1 VPACYTRPVT
11 DTSRR
16 TSATGALERRCN
28 SCSGSGEVGT
38 EAGPLD
44 CPDCGGS
51 GALPHPSVLVE
62 WRMRDIERGR
72 AAGSDEGASD
82 IRWLIA
88 ELRRARTALT
98 EIATLAEDVGDSET
112 ARQLRV
118 TAGQALELFEVRP
131 VAAASGRAPAQ

>member
-1 VPACYTRPVT
+1 M
-11 DTSRR
+11 
-16 TSATGALERRCN
+16 ERRCN

-38 EAGPLD
+38 EAGPVD

-62 WRMRDIERGR
+62 WRIRDIERARGG
-72 AAGSDEGASD
+72 GSDEAATD

-98 EIATLAEDVGDSET
+98 EIASLAEDAGDSET
-112 ARQLRV
+112 ARRLRV
-118 TAGQALELFEVRP
+118 TAGQALELFEVQP
-131 VAAASGRAPAQ
+131 VSAVS